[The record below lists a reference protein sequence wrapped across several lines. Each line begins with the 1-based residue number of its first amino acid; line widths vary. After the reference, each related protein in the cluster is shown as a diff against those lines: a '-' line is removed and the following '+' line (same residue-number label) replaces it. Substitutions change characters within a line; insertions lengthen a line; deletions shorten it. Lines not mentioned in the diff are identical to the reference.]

1 MDWVGIM
8 NYKLGDIIGITG
20 VMGAG
25 KSYFAKNI
33 FKGTPYD
40 YDINIIEIDDIR
52 RDLLWESN
60 QPLAKNLRQE
70 IIKNFN
76 ILEYDECFLFDR
88 VKFTQYIFSNEEILK
103 KMNFLCKEF
112 FIQEIKNK
120 CKEDKINLLIWVNLI
135 EENYLNI
142 INSIIFID
150 INEALWIKR
159 NKNNSL
165 FDTRIKLQTNIES
178 KKELLNNVNVHYEVF
193 KNE

>member
-1 MDWVGIM
+1 M
-8 NYKLGDIIGITG
+8 NYKPGDIIGITG

-135 EENYLNI
+135 EENYLDI